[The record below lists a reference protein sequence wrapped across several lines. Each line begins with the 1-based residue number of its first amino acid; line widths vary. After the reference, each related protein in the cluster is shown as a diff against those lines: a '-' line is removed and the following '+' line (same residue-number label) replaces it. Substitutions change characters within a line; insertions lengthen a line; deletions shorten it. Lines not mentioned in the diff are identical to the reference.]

1 MTAKRIFITG
11 ASGCIGHYI
20 VDLLIE
26 NTPHE
31 LYLLLRN
38 PDKLKVDIH
47 RRPGIHILP
56 GSMGEVEQFS
66 DLLKTM
72 NVGILAAT
80 SWGDPK
86 ETFEINV
93 TKTLQL
99 MNLFDPGVCEQILYF
114 STASILNRQNQPL
127 PEAGEI
133 GTDYIRSKYDCFTK
147 LGDLAIAPHIT
158 ALFPTLVFGGDEN
171 KPYSHL
177 SSGLAEVAKW
187 MGLARF
193 FTADG
198 SFHFMHG
205 YDIAQVVGY
214 LVEHPAQPPQ
224 FRKVVLG
231 NPRVTAQQMITEFA
245 NYLGLQVY
253 FQFPLTTWLAN
264 FFIAAFRLQ
273 MAAWDRFSMNYRHF
287 YHESPTNPATL
298 GLKTAYPTLA
308 DILKATG
315 ITKG

>member
-1 MTAKRIFITG
+1 M
-11 ASGCIGHYI
+11 
-20 VDLLIE
+20 DLLIE
-26 NTPHE
+26 NTQHE

-38 PDKLKVDIH
+38 PSKLKVDIH
-47 RRPGIHILP
+47 RRAGVHLLE
-56 GSMGEVEQFS
+56 GNMGEVEQFS

-72 NVGILAAT
+72 HVGILAAT

-86 ETFEINV
+86 ETFDINV

-99 MNLFDPGVCEQILYF
+99 MNLFDPAVCEQVLYF

-127 PEAGEI
+127 PEAGEL

-147 LGDLAIAPHIT
+147 LDELAIAPHIT
-158 ALFPTLVFGGDEN
+158 ALFPTFVFGGDAQ
-171 KPYSHL
+171 KPYSHI
-177 SSGLAEVAKW
+177 SSGLADVAKW

-193 FTADG
+193 FTTDG

-214 LVEHPAQPPQ
+214 LVEHPAQPPA

-231 NPRVTAQQMITEFA
+231 NQRVTVEQIITEFA
-245 NYLGLQVY
+245 NYLNLRVY
-253 FQFPLTTWLAN
+253 FRVPLTSWLAN

-273 MAAWDRFSMNYRHF
+273 MAAWDRFAMNYRHF
-287 YHESPTNPATL
+287 YHENPTSPATL
-298 GLKTAYPTLA
+298 GLTTAYPTLA
-308 DILKATG
+308 DILRATG
-315 ITKG
+315 ISGSR